1 MEETDKMDGLINQ
14 LTHLRPTDMSIVM
27 LVVALVDLWAAVSLS
42 IKAKSTLSKS
52 LIYGLLNNLLIISIP
67 FGLQSLVSLIPA
79 DHVDVTYVNT
89 VSTLVTV
96 LYIVS
101 AVTSIVANYSAAYP
115 QGKNWLTKIAYKYI
129 PTEIENKQD
138 KHGITIPGNQEGDD
152 QNDVRG

>member
-1 MEETDKMDGLINQ
+1 MDGLINQ

-52 LIYGLLNNLLIISIP
+52 LIYGLINNLLIISIP
-67 FGLQSLVSLIPA
+67 FGLQSLVAFIPAGRA

-101 AVTSIVANYSAAYP
+101 ALTSIVANYSAAYP
-115 QGKNWLTKIAYKYI
+115 EGKNWITKLTYKYF
-129 PTEIENKQD
+129 PQEVANKQD
-138 KHGITIPGNQEGDD
+138 KHGITIPDEKGVDD

>member
-1 MEETDKMDGLINQ
+1 MDGLINQ

-96 LYIVS
+96 LYVVS
-101 AVTSIVANYSAAYP
+101 AFTSIVANYSAAYP
-115 QGKNWLTKIAYKYI
+115 QSKNWLTKIAYKYL
-129 PTEIENKQD
+129 PQEVANKQD
-138 KHGITIPGNQEGDD
+138 KHGITIPSEPGALPNED

>member
-1 MEETDKMDGLINQ
+1 MDGLINQ

-27 LVVALVDLWAAVSLS
+27 LAVALVDLWAAVSLS

-52 LIYGLLNNLLIISIP
+52 LIYGLINNLLIISIP
-67 FGLQSLVSLIPA
+67 FGLQSVVSLIPA
-79 DHVDVTYVNT
+79 DHADMTYVTT

-96 LYIVS
+96 LYVVS

-115 QGKNWLTKIAYKYI
+115 QSKNWLTKIAYKYL
-129 PTEIENKQD
+129 PQEVANKQD
-138 KHGITIPGNQEGDD
+138 KHGITIPSEPGALPNED

>member
-1 MEETDKMDGLINQ
+1 MDGLIDQ

-52 LIYGLLNNLLIISIP
+52 LIYGLINNLLIISIP

-79 DHVDVTYVNT
+79 DHVDVTYVTT
-89 VSTLVTV
+89 VSTIVTV
-96 LYIVS
+96 LYVVS

-138 KHGITIPGNQEGDD
+138 KHRITIPGEQGSTDD

>member
-1 MEETDKMDGLINQ
+1 
-14 LTHLRPTDMSIVM
+14 MSIVM

-52 LIYGLLNNLLIISIP
+52 LIYGLINNLLIISIP
-67 FGLQSLVSLIPA
+67 FGLQSVVSLIPA
-79 DHVDVTYVNT
+79 DHADMTYVTT

-96 LYIVS
+96 LYVVS

-115 QGKNWLTKIAYKYI
+115 QSKNWLTKIAYKYI

-138 KHGITIPGNQEGDD
+138 KHGITIPDEKGVDD

>member
-1 MEETDKMDGLINQ
+1 MDGLINQ

-52 LIYGLLNNLLIISIP
+52 LIYGLINNLLIISIP

-79 DHVDVTYVNT
+79 DHADTTYVTT
-89 VSTLVTV
+89 VSMLVTI
-96 LYIVS
+96 LYVVS
-101 AVTSIVANYSAAYP
+101 GATSIVANYSAAYP
-115 QGKNWLTKIAYKYI
+115 QSKNWLTKIAYKYI

>member
-1 MEETDKMDGLINQ
+1 MDGLINQ

-42 IKAKSTLSKS
+42 IKVKSTLSKS
-52 LIYGLLNNLLIISIP
+52 LIYGLINNLLIISIP
-67 FGLQSLVSLIPA
+67 FGLQSVVSLIPA
-79 DHVDVTYVNT
+79 DHADMTYVTT

-96 LYIVS
+96 LYVVS

-115 QGKNWLTKIAYKYI
+115 QGKNWLTKIAYKYL
-129 PTEIENKQD
+129 PQEVANKQD
-138 KHGITIPGNQEGDD
+138 KHGITIPGEPGALPNED

>member
-1 MEETDKMDGLINQ
+1 MDGLLNQ

-79 DHVDVTYVNT
+79 DHVDVTYVTT
-89 VSTLVTV
+89 VSTIVTV

-115 QGKNWLTKIAYKYI
+115 QSKNWLTKIAYKYL
-129 PTEIENKQD
+129 PQEVANKQD
-138 KHGITIPGNQEGDD
+138 KHGIIIPGEPGISTDD